1 LMKNYGADGSD
12 YYRFARIVGW
22 VSLAI

>member
-1 LMKNYGADGSD
+1 MKNYGADGSD

-22 VSLAI
+22 VSLEH